1 MHADGADSVGNF
13 PAITVVASAWRW
25 GGEGWPASQS
35 AKGHQEPWSMDNR
48 SGREVQ
54 LLYAVGRGSSGVM
67 RSRKIMQ
74 VTTVICFL

>member
-1 MHADGADSVGNF
+1 M
-13 PAITVVASAWRW
+13 
-25 GGEGWPASQS
+25 ASQS
-35 AKGHQEPWSMDNR
+35 AKGHQGPWSMDNR

-54 LLYAVGRGSSGVM
+54 LLYAVGCGSSGVM